1 MGAAIGFAL
10 TQSAEVVF
18 AVFTA
23 LALGLVLGQL
33 SFHMSLAAFGWL
45 ALLALVSQTLGWLL
59 ITSSLPHLPASI
71 SSLLLLLQPAAALLL
86 AAVVLGQQPTL
97 VQLFGVTLVCA
108 GVLIT
113 ARSGWSRDTTGLCWR
128 EPVPEVDPT

>member
-1 MGAAIGFAL
+1 MYCGRPTGGAVDAL
-10 TQSAEVVF
+10 V
-18 AVFTA
+18 
-23 LALGLVLGQL
+23 
-33 SFHMSLAAFGWL
+33 AAFGWL

-86 AAVVLGQQPTL
+86 AAAVLGQQPT
-97 VQLFGVTLVCA
+97 VIQLLGVTLVCA

-113 ARSGWSRDTTGLCWR
+113 ARSGWSRDTAP
-128 EPVPEVDPT
+128 EPPAG